1 MNEKPIENENLY
13 VNVAE
18 VFALIDNIKERNAG
32 HTEILNEVEDVI
44 LDLKWREI
52 DE

>member
-1 MNEKPIENENLY
+1 MNEKPKENENLY

-18 VFALIDNIKERNAG
+18 VFALIGNIKECNPG
-32 HTEILNEVEDVI
+32 HTEILNEIEEVI